1 MKKRKTIKKLDIKMR
16 RKLVGL
22 FAAVLAVFFVLL
34 TRITYINA
42 VSGEKYKKQVLT
54 QAQQQYDSRVL
65 PFKRGDI
72 LDRNGTLLAASN
84 VCQSVHLR
92 YDIINNRWFASKPGH
107 GQFNVNIL
115 FYSSESGEKCQYI
128 FWRILKKTR
137 ACLKIAFRQMCVT
150 ICGRFGS
157 NEGGVVG
164 YVDRMRAKSPAKWG
178 VYLAGMNFQTRSS
191 IIQFI

>member
-65 PFKRGDI
+65 PFKRGLSLI
-72 LDRNGTLLAASN
+72 
-84 VCQSVHLR
+84 H
-92 YDIINNRWFASKPGH
+92 I
-107 GQFNVNIL
+107 
-115 FYSSESGEKCQYI
+115 
-128 FWRILKKTR
+128 
-137 ACLKIAFRQMCVT
+137 
-150 ICGRFGS
+150 
-157 NEGGVVG
+157 
-164 YVDRMRAKSPAKWG
+164 
-178 VYLAGMNFQTRSS
+178 
-191 IIQFI
+191 